1 MKKEKK
7 IVREEKGKFAK
18 GGSANPTGRHSV
30 ISSERRMFGVW
41 SKFQVA
47 YILIR
52 ACSMTLGELTEQLER
67 KDITMLEALVLKEL
81 KKGYE
86 NNSYW
91 PVINLLDRLWP
102 YQEKP
107 WGDELDKA
115 MAISNDISPQQQ
127 LENLKGIM
135 IKLEDEIKKQAAI
148 ETSAVRARTGYTE
161 DQAKVW
167 VENDKDFGK

>member
-7 IVREEKGKFAK
+7 IIRESRGKFSK
-18 GGSANPTGRHSV
+18 GGSANPSGNHVV
-30 ISSERRMFGVW
+30 ISSEKRMFGVW

-52 ACSMTLGELTEQLER
+52 ACSMTLNELNDQLGR
-67 KDITMLEALVLKEL
+67 SDITMLEALVLKEL

-115 MAISNDISPQQQ
+115 MAISNEIGPQQQ
-127 LENLKGIM
+127 LDNLKNIM

-148 ETSAVRARTGYTE
+148 ETSTVRVKTGYTE
-161 DQAKVW
+161 EQAKVW
-167 VENDKDFGK
+167 IENDKDFGK